1 MFRRDNKL
9 ARLILFFFI
18 IYIRDINSDKRGK
31 RAIRIVALNPN
42 LKYVYTY
49 LCAYR
54 FVQEYFDIMF
64 VDIRLEKYWDP
75 SYRYQW
81 ILCKFY
87 LYFFFIRKYV

>member
-75 SYRYQW
+75 SYRYQ
-81 ILCKFY
+81 
-87 LYFFFIRKYV
+87 YFANFIYIFFLLGNTCN

>member
-75 SYRYQW
+75 SIAIAMDTLQ
-81 ILCKFY
+81 ILFI
-87 LYFFFIRKYV
+87 FFFIRKYV